1 VPDSA
6 ALSKTKIKTCNHNIM
21 NQEPSKLQQYTNQTS
36 KESGKTRE
44 EPPPH
49 TRDEHTDSA
58 SMSLVSNKGYLVYRQ
73 VLKPAFLKRLKL
85 ARGTA
90 HGEWHTIQH
99 DEYRCQH
106 HLSDQHPLVIH
117 VKHFLQHHTTFL
129 RGREFGAS
137 VLIKSFRGG
146 RRQVMHTD
154 YDAEQVGC
162 AAIKPL
168 GVIVALSKSARLHT
182 PTSTIRLRQG
192 DLLVFTGDFQHAGAA
207 YSKPNYRFHTYL
219 TTAEVPEPDNVTYL
233 VEDDDA

>member
-1 VPDSA
+1 
-6 ALSKTKIKTCNHNIM
+6 M
-21 NQEPSKLQQYTNQTS
+21 NQEPSNLQQHTNQLFIEPS
-36 KESGKTRE
+36 KTRE

-49 TRDEHTDSA
+49 TRDDQPDGACTNLA
-58 SMSLVSNKGYLVYRQ
+58 STKGYLVFRQ
-73 VLKPAFLKRLKL
+73 VLKPAFIKQLKL
-85 ARGTA
+85 TRFTP
-90 HGEWHTIQH
+90 HCEWDTIHH

-106 HLSDQHPLVIH
+106 RLSDQNPLVIQ
-117 VKHFLQHHTTFL
+117 VKHFLRHQTTFL

-182 PTSTIRLRQG
+182 PASTIRLRQG
-192 DLLVFTGDFQHAGAA
+192 DLLLFTGDFQHAGAA

-219 TTAEVPEPDNVTYL
+219 TSTEVPEPDNVTYL
-233 VEDDDA
+233 VADDS